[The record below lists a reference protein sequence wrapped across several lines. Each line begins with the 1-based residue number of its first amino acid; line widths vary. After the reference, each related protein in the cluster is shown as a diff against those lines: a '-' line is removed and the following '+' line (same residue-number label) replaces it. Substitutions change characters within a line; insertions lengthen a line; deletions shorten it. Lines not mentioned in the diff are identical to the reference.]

1 MGLLFVDQDN
11 NGINDMTIYYIL
23 YTWHMPWPLFF
34 HCIGAISPY
43 YWEKMEKNSKVI
55 VFEMLIQ
62 EVHSYSGM

>member
-1 MGLLFVDQDN
+1 
-11 NGINDMTIYYIL
+11 
-23 YTWHMPWPLFF
+23 MPWPLFF

-62 EVHSYSGM
+62 EAHSYSGV